1 MLHGSSG
8 VEIEAT
14 ARKIIIHHQQ
24 DRGYPVEQLKKPNTK
39 CIDSQTKI
47 TSQIPE
53 RRRPLDATASP
64 QQLHCQHRESTAPA
78 WRTDLLASISDT
90 KSPEK

>member
-1 MLHGSSG
+1 MVAVVWRLKPQL
-8 VEIEAT
+8 E
-14 ARKIIIHHQQ
+14 KIIIHHQQ

-53 RRRPLDATASP
+53 RRRLLDATASP
-64 QQLHCQHRESTAPA
+64 QQLHCQHKR
-78 WRTDLLASISDT
+78 IY
-90 KSPEK
+90 SPCMENRPTGWHKRH